1 MRADAGV
8 AHHVCG
14 VGCLTVVIGVMTG
27 VWLPDTPMYARFL
40 GKGEKVAL
48 SKYFAVNRREFVIRG
63 SRLGRCLKLSLMCR
77 CGL

>member
-1 MRADAGV
+1 M

-27 VWLPDTPMYARFL
+27 VWLPDTPMQARFL

-48 SKYFAVNRREFVIRG
+48 SKYFAVNRTGIRNKG
-63 SRLGRCLKLSLMCR
+63 FKARQVLEVVLDVQMWP
-77 CGL
+77 

>member
-1 MRADAGV
+1 M

-27 VWLPDTPMYARFL
+27 VWWPDTPMQARFL

-48 SKYFAVNRREFVIRG
+48 SKYFAV
-63 SRLGRCLKLSLMCR
+63 K
-77 CGL
+77 